1 MGNGPRRAAPQ
12 QVVGGAVRTI
22 RLVPDDEWDQRVR
35 RLFGAWVKEL
45 RHRRGL
51 TQVVVAERAG
61 ITVGYLSQIETGR
74 HSATLGLIV
83 RLSLALD
90 AKPSQLM
97 ARLDEVDHPP
107 DC

>member
-1 MGNGPRRAAPQ
+1 M
-12 QVVGGAVRTI
+12 GGALRTI
-22 RLVPDDEWDQRVR
+22 RVVPDDEWDQRVR

-97 ARLDEVDHPP
+97 ARLDDVDRPT
-107 DC
+107 DF